1 MPTDA
6 FEVDEIPSR
15 RWEAAL
21 DLIRDGGPLVVVRG
35 EIALGFQRYIG
46 WPKADGLIHVSAFTS
61 SAPSELTDETKAR
74 DGEAA
79 SRLLSAVVAADPRLA
94 EALDAYGTRFE
105 YVYDYGNGAVR
116 IGTIGEDGSIV
127 LD

>member
-1 MPTDA
+1 VPADA
-6 FEVDEIPSR
+6 FEVDEIPSP

-21 DLIRDGGPLVVVRG
+21 DLIRDGGPLVVVRRK
-35 EIALGFQRYIG
+35 IALGFQRYIG

-61 SAPSELTDETKAR
+61 SAPSEPTDETKAR

-94 EALDAYGTRFE
+94 EALDAFGTRFE
-105 YVYDYGNGAVR
+105 YGYDYGNGAVR
-116 IGTIGEDGSIV
+116 IGTIGEDGLIV